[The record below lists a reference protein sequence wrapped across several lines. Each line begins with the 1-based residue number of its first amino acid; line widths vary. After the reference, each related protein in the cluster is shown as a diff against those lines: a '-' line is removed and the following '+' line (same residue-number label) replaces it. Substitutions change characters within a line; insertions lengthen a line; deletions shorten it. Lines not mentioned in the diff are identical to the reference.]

1 MFEDNYTNENNIPEM
16 NSTGSAQSQQESA
29 AQSEGTQQGAA
40 AGAANAES
48 QQSAAASGATYES
61 QQNTAASGA
70 AYENRQGS
78 TYGSY
83 DYQNYRTQYQAVPP
97 QTPPKKNHTGKIALA
112 VALAAIIAIGAGVG
126 AYSMGRNSVSASV
139 TRTASAGTLKEAD
152 DVEEKED
159 AAEEAET
166 KEDKEESKTEKKAD
180 KAIDQSS
187 TVQLSK
193 GESLAVVTDVT
204 KVVEKA
210 MPSIVSVYNNFT
222 ERVQFWGQIYTQEN
236 TAAGSGIIIGKTDD
250 ELLIVTNNHVVEG
263 EDSLSVKF
271 IDDTE
276 ADAHLKGTDSPNDLA
291 VIAVSLD
298 SLDEETLDAI
308 AVAELGDSD
317 TLKIGE
323 PAIAIGN
330 ALGYGQSVTSGII
343 SALDRQF
350 QSKDGTDYTFIQTD
364 AAINQGNSGGAL
376 LNINGQVIGINSNKL
391 GGTAV
396 EGMGYAIPISRAIP
410 IMENLVN
417 QQTKIAVDEA
427 EQGTIG
433 IKGVTVTSDVARA
446 YDMPAGVYV
455 AQIIEDG
462 GAASS
467 DLQEGD
473 IIVGIN
479 GSTISE
485 MEGLQKQLT
494 YYKAGTEV
502 TLQVKRATS
511 GREYEDVDVKVT
523 LGTKESLGIEQEE
536 QEEQEQ
542 EEEVQE
548 QPEEFPGEGQH
559 GFQFHFGF

>member
-1 MFEDNYTNENNIPEM
+1 M
-16 NSTGSAQSQQESA
+16 
-29 AQSEGTQQGAA
+29 
-40 AGAANAES
+40 
-48 QQSAAASGATYES
+48 
-61 QQNTAASGA
+61 
-70 AYENRQGS
+70 
-78 TYGSY
+78 
-83 DYQNYRTQYQAVPP
+83 
-97 QTPPKKNHTGKIALA
+97 
-112 VALAAIIAIGAGVG
+112 
-126 AYSMGRNSVSASV
+126 
-139 TRTASAGTLKEAD
+139 
-152 DVEEKED
+152 
-159 AAEEAET
+159 
-166 KEDKEESKTEKKAD
+166 
-180 KAIDQSS
+180 
-187 TVQLSK
+187 
-193 GESLAVVTDVT
+193 
-204 KVVEKA
+204 
-210 MPSIVSVYNNFT
+210 
-222 ERVQFWGQIYTQEN
+222 
-236 TAAGSGIIIGKTDD
+236 
-250 ELLIVTNNHVVEG
+250 TNNHVVEG

-298 SLDEETLDAI
+298 SLDEKTLDAI